1 MLRSILLFSAAALAL
16 LFARGAC
23 SEPGLIEPE
32 SPSAISGTAVSPEF
46 IEPEPLAAR
55 IRTPVGPVKAT
66 KPLRVPMITWG
77 GDMTTLAGVD
87 LRAVVI

>member
-55 IRTPVGPVKAT
+55 IRHEYPYPTGQCHGQSRT
-66 KPLRVPMITWG
+66 GL
-77 GDMTTLAGVD
+77 
-87 LRAVVI
+87 